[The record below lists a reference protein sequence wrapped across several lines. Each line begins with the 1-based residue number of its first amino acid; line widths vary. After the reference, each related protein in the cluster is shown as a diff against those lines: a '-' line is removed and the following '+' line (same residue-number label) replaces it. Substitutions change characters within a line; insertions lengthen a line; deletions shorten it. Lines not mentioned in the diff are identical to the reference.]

1 MLSVVLMHQSIRS
14 VHHDATFSA
23 NEVACFLEVKKSPE
37 LRRRF
42 LGEVGEDQVGAGAFD

>member
-23 NEVACFLEVKKSPE
+23 NEVACFLEVKKSAE
-37 LRRRF
+37 LGGGF